1 MWSQD
6 IFRFEDDQELMDF
19 WKTFP
24 AKDKQECVR
33 LFAEL
38 LISYVNGDKNLGEG
52 DDK

>member
-6 IFRFEDDQELMDF
+6 ILRFEDDQELMDF

-24 AKDKQECVR
+24 AKDKQECLC

-38 LISYVNGDKNLGEG
+38 LISYVNSEKNLGEG